1 MRKCAQRDKAI
12 YEKNLKYYINANKLC
27 KMLHAAVAVKFIDT
41 LALTAAAA
49 VVKQTDG
56 AHTHVYIKNM

>member
-1 MRKCAQRDKAI
+1 
-12 YEKNLKYYINANKLC
+12 
-27 KMLHAAVAVKFIDT
+27 MLHAAVAVKFIDT